1 MVQEPAEVSNIV
13 IAYPGQDVELL
24 CTIPS
29 ADNEPQ
35 STKWRIN
42 DQLNITIE
50 VLRNGRLPGYNATM
64 DGTLIIQNIT
74 MNDIR
79 NGSDYNCIKLDNE
92 GGLVDMR
99 SSIILCVAG
108 KYQ

>member
-1 MVQEPAEVSNIV
+1 M

-29 ADNEPQ
+29 VDEPQ
-35 STKWRIN
+35 STEWKIN
-42 DQLNITIE
+42 NRLNIKIE
-50 VLRNGRLPGYNATM
+50 DLRDGRLPGYNAAM

-74 MNDIR
+74 MNDFR
-79 NGSDYNCIKLDNE
+79 NGSDYNCIKLDSE
-92 GGLVDMR
+92 GVQVDMS